1 MTFIEWLYKKYSDNN
16 CHLYIKRLSA
26 NDTGASGGH
35 QVGVYFSNEFLANIF
50 PSIDTTATE
59 NPSVNLES
67 IVVSPFPAF
76 SARVRAIYYN
86 NRFFGK
92 TRNEKRITRWG
103 GKKSP
108 LQNVDLT
115 GAAAVFAF
123 DKAAGAD
130 ARFLEVWVCSS
141 LAEETELE
149 TLIGEIIAGEPM
161 HGLASQVLTG
171 VAAANQKSEIS
182 EIPESWET
190 NFPSGSELVNHI
202 SEKLNIYHEDPDKL
216 LLKRREAEY
225 LLFKKIEEHYM
236 LQKVREGFQNMDE
249 FLATANSV
257 SNRRK
262 SRSGRSL
269 ELHLEK
275 IFTDNG
281 ISGFSTQ
288 SNTEGSKK
296 PDFIFPTIDSY
307 RDDAFPESR
316 LRMLAVK
323 TTCKD
328 RWRQILNEA
337 DRIKTKHL
345 FTLQQG
351 VSENQFREMKE
362 AGVKLVVPKPLHDS
376 FPKSIRNE
384 LLSLSEFI
392 EELKILE
399 NDKQ

>member
-1 MTFIEWLYKKYSDNN
+1 MTFIEWLYKKYLDNN
-16 CHLYIKRLSA
+16 SHLYIKRLSA
-26 NDTGASGGH
+26 NDTGASGAH
-35 QVGVYFSNEFLANIF
+35 QVGVYFSKDFLANVF
-50 PSIDTTATE
+50 PSIDTTVIE
-59 NPSVNLES
+59 NPSVSLES
-67 IVVSPFPAF
+67 VVVNPLPKF
-76 SARVRAIYYN
+76 SSRVRAIYYN

-103 GKKSP
+103 GKRSP

-123 DKAAGAD
+123 NKAPGTD
-130 ARFLEVWVCSS
+130 ANSLEVWVCNS
-141 LAEETELE
+141 LNEETELE
-149 TLIGEIIAGEPM
+149 AFIGEIIAGEPM
-161 HGLASQVLTG
+161 YGPASQLLIG
-171 VAAANQKSEIS
+171 IDARYQKNDFIEM
-182 EIPESWET
+182 PTSWEV
-190 NFPSGSELVNHI
+190 NFPSGSELVTYI
-202 SEKLNIYHEDPDKL
+202 SENLKSYHLDPDKL
-216 LLKRREAEY
+216 LISRRDAEY
-225 LLFKKIEEHYM
+225 SLFKKIEEHYM

-275 IFTDNG
+275 IFADNG

-288 SNTEGSKK
+288 ASTEGNKK
-296 PDFIFPTIDSY
+296 PDFIFPAIDSY
-307 RDDAFPESR
+307 RDNSFPENR

-376 FPKSIRNE
+376 FPKSIRSE
-384 LLSLSEFI
+384 LISLSEFI
-392 EELKILE
+392 EELKSL
-399 NDKQ
+399 